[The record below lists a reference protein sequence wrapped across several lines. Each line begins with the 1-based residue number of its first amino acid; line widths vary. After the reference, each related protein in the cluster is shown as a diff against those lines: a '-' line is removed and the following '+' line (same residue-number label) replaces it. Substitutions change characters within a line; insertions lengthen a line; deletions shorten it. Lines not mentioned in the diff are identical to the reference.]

1 MTAHTLRHLIAVTA
15 LTFGLAA
22 CASPPDAGEQSAPTH
37 LDVSADWTLV
47 DQRGTVH
54 SAGEF
59 LAEGEP
65 VVLVFWQT
73 WCGSCVAEA
82 PHVEDVH
89 RSHPKLHVFGVVSG
103 SERDVDGADVTATAL
118 RLGLT
123 YPQVLDRDLSLTRAL
138 AIQGTPTVVVLG
150 ADGAVLYSAHEL
162 PDDWAAF
169 GG

>member
-1 MTAHTLRHLIAVTA
+1 MFRSIITATA
-15 LTFGLAA
+15 LVIGLAA
-22 CASPPDAGEQSAPTH
+22 CASTPTGDAATVPTH
-37 LDVSADWTLV
+37 LDVRADWTLV

-54 SAGEF
+54 PTGEY
-59 LAEGEP
+59 LAAGEP

-82 PHVEDVH
+82 PRVQDVH
-89 RSHPKLHVFGVVSG
+89 KSRPNLHVFGVVSG
-103 SERDVDGADVTATAL
+103 SERDVDAADVQATAL

-123 YPQVLDRDLSLTRAL
+123 YPQVLDRDLSLTSAL

-150 ADGAVLYSAHEL
+150 ADGTVLYHAHQL
-162 PDDWAAF
+162 PDDWTAL